1 MRTVAQTLGGIAVFR
16 FGLLKIIFLKIT
28 CEELEQKN
36 SITMIVF
43 PRVIQVLWSLE
54 IAETHVGRS
63 HSAVY
68 NVSRQKNVNE
78 QMFEEE
84 LYAGVLC

>member
-1 MRTVAQTLGGIAVFR
+1 MI
-16 FGLLKIIFLKIT
+16 
-28 CEELEQKN
+28 
-36 SITMIVF
+36 MIVF

-68 NVSRQKNVNE
+68 NVSHQKNVNE
-78 QMFEEE
+78 QMFQKE
-84 LYAGVLC
+84 LYAGVLCRPDCAGVARSHN